1 METSNPEIE
10 TTPVGYV
17 SPVTE
22 MVPVTEVTEVASVPE
37 TVTETVADTVTETV
51 PDTVT
56 ETVPET
62 VPDTVTETVTETVP
76 DTVTEM
82 APDTEV
88 SAVEEDSKKGNIEAA
103 DTPVESEEEEEQEEE
118 EEEDGNSKTENK
130 VHDIQPVIKNDE
142 GLPFPIVCSASLL
155 AFVYLLKLFFMF
167 CAFTRM
173 GCNRECVCFD
183 V

>member
-1 METSNPEIE
+1 MSDMETSNPEIE

-22 MVPVTEVTEVASVPE
+22 TVPVTEVASVTETIPETIPE
-37 TVTETVADTVTETV
+37 TVPKTV

-62 VPDTVTETVTETVP
+62 VPETVTEMV
-76 DTVTEM
+76 
-82 APDTEV
+82 PDTEV
-88 SAVEEDSKKGNIEAA
+88 STVEEDSKKGNIEAA

>member
-1 METSNPEIE
+1 MSDMETSNPEIE

-62 VPDTVTETVTETVP
+62 VPETVTEMV
-76 DTVTEM
+76 
-82 APDTEV
+82 PDTEV
-88 SAVEEDSKKGNIEAA
+88 STVEEDSKKGNIEAA